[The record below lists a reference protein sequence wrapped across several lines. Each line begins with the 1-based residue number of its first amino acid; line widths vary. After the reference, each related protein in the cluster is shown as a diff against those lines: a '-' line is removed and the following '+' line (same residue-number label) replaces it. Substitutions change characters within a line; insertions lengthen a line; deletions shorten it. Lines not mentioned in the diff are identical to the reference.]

1 MSMPPPL
8 PDSNPYAAP
17 VARVEDAWTGQLELA
32 DRLMRLVA
40 VFVDSFIFGGV
51 ALVFMLPVIIA
62 SAVSGADSKPSE
74 TVMGVSMGLL
84 MLGML
89 ALIIVNMV
97 MLHRSGQTIAKRLFG
112 IRILRTDGSQ
122 CSLLRIIFARW
133 LPVGLLGAIPF
144 IGIIFSLIDPLL
156 IFRSDQRCLHDLIA
170 DTIVVKA

>member
-1 MSMPPPL
+1 MSPPPPL

-17 VARVEDAWTGQLELA
+17 IARVEDAWSGQLELA

-51 ALVFMLPVIIA
+51 VLVCMLPMLIIA
-62 SAVSGADSKPSE
+62 GTSGADSKPSE
-74 TVMGVSMGLL
+74 TAMAVSFSLVAIGV
-84 MLGML
+84 L

-97 MLHRSGQTIAKRLFG
+97 MLHRSGQTIAKRLLR
-112 IRILRTDGSQ
+112 IQILRTDGSQ

-144 IGIIFSLIDPLL
+144 IGIIFSIIDPLL

-170 DTIVVKA
+170 DTIVVKV

>member
-17 VARVEDAWTGQLELA
+17 IARVEDTWSGQLELA

-51 ALVFMLPVIIA
+51 VLLCMLPVIFVSIG
-62 SAVSGADSKPSE
+62 SGADSKPSDA
-74 TVMGVSMGLL
+74 VMAVSFSLVGI
-84 MLGML
+84 GML

-97 MLHRSGQTIAKRLFG
+97 MLHRSGQTIAKRLLG
-112 IRILRTDGSQ
+112 IRILRTDGSH

-144 IGIIFSLIDPLL
+144 IGVIFSLIDPLL

-170 DTIVVKA
+170 DTIVVKV